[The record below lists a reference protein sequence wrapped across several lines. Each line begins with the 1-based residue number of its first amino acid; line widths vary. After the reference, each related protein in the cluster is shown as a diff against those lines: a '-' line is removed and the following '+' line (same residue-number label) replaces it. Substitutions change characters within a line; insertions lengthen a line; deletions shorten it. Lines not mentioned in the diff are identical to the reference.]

1 MAINNDYLY
10 LFYGNYLEKESI
22 NPYAVINNAKEEV
35 KRVGLNRLVKT
46 RTALRKQKTGFEEG
60 LLDLYGLTPEE
71 FGIKIA
77 EAPIMT
83 SLNDFDQAQ
92 NLLERSLGETTDTL
106 VASTA
111 IARIINDLDII
122 LTEGAKLGGLT
133 AGSIQQAKSYYHQ
146 IEKLQTA
153 IQNGTAGNKS
163 DKKSIANAGTQA
175 ISSLSGSLLE
185 IASAIGW
192 LWVTKQVLDKSESV
206 MLSVGKTAA
215 GNVLTRILPDPQM
228 EAARQRI
235 EQSIASVPEGKGDN
249 FVITKNKIK
258 GTVET
263 ASFQAKNFRDIRRIS
278 VTSEKT
284 YGQLNVGS
292 YFTWKFLVNTAG
304 GLADTHVQE
313 NVGFSRFRAK
323 ENLMRAWQI
332 DDIWSN
338 IKRQIQ
344 VLCAADV
351 IAARG
356 AAGLGAAG
364 LDYYIVRDKSGFF
377 KDVPS
382 NKAGIKII
390 SIADIFTKM
399 IEEYRKEGDLHAM
412 GVKNA
417 LIEAH
422 GSDITKGARMKNYG
436 EKNSAAFV
444 SPPYYPDWESAKT
457 RSSSA
462 YESIYQAVYN
472 TKVSISLNLI
482 SLF

>member
-185 IASAIGW
+185 IASAIG
-192 LWVTKQVLDKSESV
+192 
-206 MLSVGKTAA
+206 
-215 GNVLTRILPDPQM
+215 
-228 EAARQRI
+228 
-235 EQSIASVPEGKGDN
+235 
-249 FVITKNKIK
+249 
-258 GTVET
+258 
-263 ASFQAKNFRDIRRIS
+263 
-278 VTSEKT
+278 
-284 YGQLNVGS
+284 
-292 YFTWKFLVNTAG
+292 
-304 GLADTHVQE
+304 
-313 NVGFSRFRAK
+313 
-323 ENLMRAWQI
+323 
-332 DDIWSN
+332 
-338 IKRQIQ
+338 
-344 VLCAADV
+344 
-351 IAARG
+351 
-356 AAGLGAAG
+356 
-364 LDYYIVRDKSGFF
+364 
-377 KDVPS
+377 
-382 NKAGIKII
+382 
-390 SIADIFTKM
+390 
-399 IEEYRKEGDLHAM
+399 
-412 GVKNA
+412 
-417 LIEAH
+417 
-422 GSDITKGARMKNYG
+422 
-436 EKNSAAFV
+436 
-444 SPPYYPDWESAKT
+444 
-457 RSSSA
+457 
-462 YESIYQAVYN
+462 
-472 TKVSISLNLI
+472 
-482 SLF
+482 